1 MRRYSGG
8 PLVFFYS
15 GASLALS
22 CLQSGQPLAF
32 SVLRAARRW
41 HVLSGERPTALA
53 IQLFWER
60 SAAGGLFLAVV
71 RWHWKQIIG
80 NFGHLE
86 TGKCGHLE
94 VEYLGHLEIR
104 NFGHLLFFV

>member
-1 MRRYSGG
+1 M
-8 PLVFFYS
+8 
-15 GASLALS
+15 
-22 CLQSGQPLAF
+22 F

-71 RWHWKQIIG
+71 RWHWKQIIV
-80 NFGHLE
+80 NSSHLE
-86 TGKCGHLE
+86 IGKCGHIE
-94 VEYLGHLEIR
+94 VDYLGHLEIR
-104 NFGHLLFFV
+104 NLGHLLDLFLMLVILNFEFWSSGSGEL